1 MELSARFELKYLITL
16 VERDLLLRELG
27 DDLRPDAIGGGS
39 YPVVTLYYDNPSFEI
54 YWEHWRGVPFRRK
67 LRVRTY
73 GTRDGMI
80 PPSTFLEIKR
90 KDGPWGAKRRLRLPL
105 ALALAVADRN
115 PSAAG
120 PLSRADQATADEA
133 AGMAI
138 GRGLI
143 PSCLMRYDRQA
154 YARGEGE
161 DALRLTFDQDIL
173 CREDDL
179 VPRPDEEGIKRR
191 VIGTDQ
197 CILEVKGTG
206 CVPLDVARL
215 LSRHGLQPR
224 RFSKY
229 AAAVAPR
236 AHPSPSLP

>member
-16 VERDLLLRELG
+16 VQRDLLLHELR

-73 GTRDGMI
+73 GTRDGTI
-80 PPSTFLEIKR
+80 TPSTFLEIKR

-105 ALALAVADRN
+105 AQALAVAGGDAR
-115 PSAAG
+115 AAG
-120 PLSRADQATADEA
+120 ALGRAEQAVADEA
-133 AGMAI
+133 SAMVE
-138 GRGLI
+138 GRGLR
-143 PSCLMRYDRQA
+143 PRCLMRYDREA
-154 YARGEGE
+154 HAHGE
-161 DALRLTFDQDIL
+161 DEGALRLTFDQNIL